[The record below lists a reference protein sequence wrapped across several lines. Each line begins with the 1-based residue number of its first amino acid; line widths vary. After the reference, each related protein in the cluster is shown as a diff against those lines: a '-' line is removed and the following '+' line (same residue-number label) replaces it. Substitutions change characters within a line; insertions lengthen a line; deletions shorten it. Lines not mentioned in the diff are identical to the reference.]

1 MFGNSGFGFQANYTY
16 VNSGLNYD
24 NNSFGEQFAL
34 VGLGDSANLVGIF
47 ENDKWNVRA
56 AYNWRDEFLSSTFDG
71 QGPNPNYVEKY
82 GQLDLS
88 VGYNVNQNLSL
99 SFEGINL
106 TDEIQRTHGRTK
118 NQVLFVTQ
126 SGPRYMVAARYKF

>member
-1 MFGNSGFGFQANYTY
+1 GIQANYTY
-16 VNSGLNYD
+16 VNSGLKYD
-24 NNSFGEQFAL
+24 NASKGEQFAL

-47 ENDKWNVRA
+47 ENDKWNARV

-82 GQLDLS
+82 GQLDVS
-88 VGYNVNQNLSL
+88 VGYNVNDNLSL

-106 TDEIQRTHGRTK
+106 TDE
-118 NQVLFVTQ
+118 
-126 SGPRYMVAARYKF
+126 